1 MIWNFNKSLNNVSS
15 FYQFNFTTK
24 YFGSESD
31 WISQVPTGELNRA
44 KWESEELKIK
54 SEIFAVICHQ
64 SALFDVFKIFDVE
77 NWRSLHLNTPAGG
90 DREVLH

>member
-1 MIWNFNKSLNNVSS
+1 MFLVSTNLTLQQNILVQNLIE
-15 FYQFNFTTK
+15 FHKFQH
-24 YFGSESD
+24 
-31 WISQVPTGELNRA
+31 GELNRA

-90 DREVLH
+90 DGSAH